1 MEGPAI
7 LPRLI
12 RPRTA
17 TQSMAE
23 RLRGVYLI
31 TPDCEDT
38 ERLLARTAAALAAG
52 IALLQYRNKS
62 ADAPLLLYQAERL
75 HRLAREFKV
84 PLLINDHIELARVI
98 GADGVHLGG
107 DDAPLE
113 LARAAL
119 GAHALIGAS
128 CYADPE
134 RARAAVQR
142 GADYIAF
149 GAFATSA
156 TKPGAARASPAL
168 LTNASPLLVP
178 RVAIGG
184 IDALIAPQLVAAGAD
199 LLAVISFV
207 YEAPDP
213 ASAVRALRNAFPD
226 L

>member
-1 MEGPAI
+1 
-7 LPRLI
+7 
-12 RPRTA
+12 
-17 TQSMAE
+17 MAE

-31 TPDCEDT
+31 TPDCADT
-38 ERLLARTAAALAAG
+38 DLLLARTATALGAG
-52 IALLQYRNKS
+52 IALLQYRNKT
-62 ADAPLLLYQAERL
+62 ADATLGRHQAEQLRRL
-75 HRLAREFKV
+75 TDEFGV
-84 PLLINDHIELARVI
+84 PLLINDHIDLARSV

-107 DDAPLE
+107 DDAPIE
-113 LARAAL
+113 SARATL
-119 GAHALIGAS
+119 GDRAMIGAS
-128 CYADPE
+128 CYADP
-134 RARAAVQR
+134 ARAHAAVRR

-149 GAFATSA
+149 GAFASSN

-168 LTNASPLLVP
+168 LTAAANLGVP

-184 IDALIAPQLVAAGAD
+184 VDAVVAPALVAAGAE